1 MAKTNFYLRDKNA
14 HSETPIFLT
23 VYYNKER
30 VKLSTSE
37 SINPEFWNDKDQ
49 RPRSTKK
56 FPTHPE
62 FKTRLDN
69 LENLVNDI
77 LRTYKN
83 DNEGKLPPPET
94 LKEIWNDANSP
105 KKETK
110 QSFNFFSYMD
120 KFIEDAKSRI
130 VEKTG
135 KPFTHNTIKGY
146 TSLKNVLIE
155 FKNHNRKYRKLDFK
169 DFDLDFYFDFQKFLT
184 EQKVMAVN
192 TIGSRIKNLKSVLN
206 HATEHDVN
214 TYTDFRKKRFK
225 VLKEQTDSIYLT
237 LEDLKDIESI
247 DLSAT
252 PHLDRV
258 RDLFLIGCWTGVRF
272 SDLKQIRQE
281 RIEKDEH
288 GEFIEITAQ
297 KTGNN
302 VSIPIL
308 PTVRRIIDKYKG
320 DLPKPLSNQKMNDYL
335 KEVGELAG
343 LNSQESKTLTKGGLR
358 VTKTQSKF
366 ELMTTHTAR
375 RSFCTNNYLAGM
387 DSISIMAISGHKSE
401 REFLGYIKV
410 TPREHANKI
419 RAFWNMKEV
428 EQPSNNILKLVV

>member
-1 MAKTNFYLRDKNA
+1 MAKINFYLRDKNA
-14 HSETPIFLT
+14 LSETPIILT

-30 VKLSTSE
+30 VKLSTKE
-37 SINPEFWNDKDQ
+37 SINPEFWNEKDQ
-49 RPRSTKK
+49 RPRKTTK

-69 LENLVNDI
+69 LVNLVNNI
-77 LRTYKN
+77 LRTYQN
-83 DNEGKLPPPET
+83 DNEGKLPTPDT
-94 LKEIWNDANSP
+94 LKEIWNGINAP

-110 QSFNFFSYMD
+110 QVYNFFAYLD

-135 KPFTHNTIKGY
+135 KPFTYNTIKGY

-184 EQKVMAVN
+184 EQKTMAVN
-192 TIGSRIKNLKSVLN
+192 TIGARIKNLKSVLN
-206 HATEHDVN
+206 HAAEHDVN
-214 TYTDFRKKRFK
+214 TYTDFRKKRFR
-225 VLKEQTDSIYLT
+225 VLKEQTDAIYLT
-237 LEDLKDIESI
+237 LEDLKDIERI
-247 DLSAT
+247 DLT
-252 PHLDRV
+252 NKPHLDRV

-297 KTGNN
+297 KTGND

-308 PTVRRIIDKYKG
+308 PTVRRIIDKYNG

-366 ELMTTHTAR
+366 ELVTTHTAR

-419 RAFWNMKEV
+419 RAFWNKKDE
-428 EQPSNNILKLVV
+428 EQPLNNILKIAN

>member
-14 HSETPIFLT
+14 QSETSIFLT
-23 VYYNKER
+23 VYYSKER

-37 SINPEFWNDKDQ
+37 SINPEFWNEKDQ

-83 DNEGKLPPPET
+83 DNEGKLPTPDT
-94 LKEIWNDANSP
+94 LKEIWNSLNAP
-105 KKETK
+105 KKEPK
-110 QSFNFFSYMD
+110 PVYNFFSYFD
-120 KFIEDAKSRI
+120 KFIEDLPSRI
-130 VEKTG
+130 VEKSG
-135 KPFTHNTIKGY
+135 KPFSYHTIKGY

-184 EQKVMAVN
+184 EQKTMAVN
-192 TIGSRIKNLKSVLN
+192 TIGARIKNLKSVLN
-206 HATEHDVN
+206 HATEHDIN
-214 TYTDFRKKRFK
+214 TYTDFRKKRFR
-225 VLKEQTDSIYLT
+225 VLKEKTDAIYLT
-237 LEDLKDIESI
+237 LEDLKDIERI
-247 DLSAT
+247 DLT
-252 PHLDRV
+252 NQLHLDRV
-258 RDLFLIGCWTGVRF
+258 RDLFLIACWTGVRF

-281 RIEKDEH
+281 RIQKDEH
-288 GEFIEITAQ
+288 GEFIEMTNE
-297 KTGNN
+297 KTGND

-320 DLPKPLSNQKMNDYL
+320 DLPKPLSNQKMNDSL

-343 LNSQESKTLTKGGLR
+343 LDSQESKTLTKGGLR

-366 ELMTTHTAR
+366 ELVTTHTAR

-419 RAFWNMKEV
+419 RAFWNKKEL
-428 EQPSNNILKLVV
+428 EQPMNNILKLVV

>member
-14 HSETPIFLT
+14 QSETSIFLT
-23 VYYNKER
+23 VYYNKAR

-37 SINPEFWNDKDQ
+37 SINPEFWNEKDQ

-83 DNEGKLPPPET
+83 DNEGKLPTPDT
-94 LKEIWNDANSP
+94 LKEIWNSLNAP
-105 KKETK
+105 KKEPK
-110 QSFNFFSYMD
+110 PVYNFFSYFD
-120 KFIEDAKSRI
+120 KFIEDLPSRI
-130 VEKTG
+130 VEKSG
-135 KPFTHNTIKGY
+135 KPFSYHTIKGY

-184 EQKVMAVN
+184 EQKTMAVN
-192 TIGSRIKNLKSVLN
+192 TIGARIKNLKSVLN
-206 HATEHDVN
+206 HATEHDIN
-214 TYTDFRKKRFK
+214 TYTDFRKKRFR
-225 VLKEQTDSIYLT
+225 VLKEKTDAIYLT
-237 LEDLKDIESI
+237 LEDLKDIERI
-247 DLSAT
+247 DLT
-252 PHLDRV
+252 NQLHLDRV
-258 RDLFLIGCWTGVRF
+258 RDLFLIACWTGVRF

-281 RIEKDEH
+281 RIQKDEH
-288 GEFIEITAQ
+288 GEFIEMTNE
-297 KTGNN
+297 KTGND

-343 LNSQESKTLTKGGLR
+343 LDSQESKTLTKGGLR

-366 ELMTTHTAR
+366 ELVTTHTAR

-387 DSISIMAISGHKSE
+387 DSISIMAISGNNSE

-419 RAFWNMKEV
+419 RAFWNKKEL
-428 EQPSNNILKLVV
+428 EQPMNNILKLVV